1 MSKRKVMKKTMPK
14 KNDKIDAVPINL
26 DYEMCDAGATMLAA
40 AIIEQAARDYKY
52 LVKNGYKTMTIDGRK
67 NSGSWIRE
75 DKESFRKFFTSEWF
89 EILTI
94 ISKVHCDGEKVIELI
109 ESGENDKT
117 PKHQLVPSRSAAEEG
132 YKKWKQKKK

>member
-1 MSKRKVMKKTMPK
+1 MPK
-14 KNDKIDAVPINL
+14 KNDKIDAISINL

-40 AIIEQAARDYKY
+40 AIIGQAARDYKFII
-52 LVKNGYKTMTIDGRK
+52 KNRQKTMTIDGRK
-67 NSGSWIRE
+67 NTGSWIRE

-109 ESGENDKT
+109 ESGQNDKN
-117 PKHQLVPSRSAAEEG
+117 PKHQLVSSHSAAKED

>member
-1 MSKRKVMKKTMPK
+1 MPK
-14 KNDKIDAVPINL
+14 KNDKIDTVPINL

-40 AIIEQAARDYKY
+40 AIIGQAARDYKY

-67 NSGSWIRE
+67 RDGSWIRE

-94 ISKVHCDGEKVIELI
+94 ISKVQCDGEKVIELI
-109 ESGENDKT
+109 ESGQNDKN
-117 PKHQLVPSRSAAEEG
+117 PKHQLVSSHSPAKED

>member
-1 MSKRKVMKKTMPK
+1 
-14 KNDKIDAVPINL
+14 
-26 DYEMCDAGATMLAA
+26 MLAA
-40 AIIEQAARDYKY
+40 AIIGQAARDYKY

-94 ISKVHCDGEKVIELI
+94 ISKVQCDGE
-109 ESGENDKT
+109 T
-117 PKHQLVPSRSAAEEG
+117 PA
-132 YKKWKQKKK
+132 